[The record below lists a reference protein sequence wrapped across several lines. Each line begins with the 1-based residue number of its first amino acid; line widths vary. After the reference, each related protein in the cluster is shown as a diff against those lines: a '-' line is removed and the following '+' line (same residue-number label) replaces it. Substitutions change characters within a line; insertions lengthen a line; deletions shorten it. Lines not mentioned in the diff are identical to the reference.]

1 MQIVPVTIRWSYV
14 SSDCSA
20 LVDWRGAPKVTII
33 VCGHKASVVALVR
46 IIIILF
52 VGSIQESVVPQLVSE
67 RLNLGVDSGE
77 RHPSEVGEVFTD
89 GQVQGV
95 GSVEDVRVNLQVS
108 SS

>member
-1 MQIVPVTIRWSYV
+1 MLQVVPVTIRWSYV

-33 VCGHKASVVALVR
+33 VGGHKASVVALVR
-46 IIIILF
+46 IIILF
-52 VGSIQESVVPQLVSE
+52 VGSIQESVVPKLVSE

-77 RHPSEVGEVFTD
+77 SHPSEVGEVFTD
-89 GQVQGV
+89 RHVQGV